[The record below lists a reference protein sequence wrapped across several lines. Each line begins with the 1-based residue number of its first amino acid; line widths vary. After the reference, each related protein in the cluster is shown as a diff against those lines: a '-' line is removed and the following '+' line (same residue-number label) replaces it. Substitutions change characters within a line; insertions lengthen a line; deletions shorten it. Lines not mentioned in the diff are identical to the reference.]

1 MRQYLLLFA
10 LVLSGLFNVF
20 FVAGYLKARAE
31 AAPDVTAAV
40 GRELGLSTTQAA
52 LFKQLRETGR
62 ADAELYEDSISLVR
76 RELVDQLN
84 SDHDPE
90 RVAEIV
96 DREADLRRQ
105 WRLAEAR
112 RFTDFVASLE
122 PQQRRALLSR
132 MKHAASKQER
142 HEALVRR
149 FDANGD
155 GVLDEQERQ
164 TARMHMRA
172 RRAERERNGRNGF
185 GGPPGM
191 DRRGS
196 RPSGMDRRLRHE
208 LLKRFDADGDG
219 RLDTEELEALLAWLR
234 MGAPG

>member
-1 MRQYLLLFA
+1 MKQNLLLFG

-31 AAPDVTAAV
+31 AAPDVIAAV
-40 GRELGLSTTQAA
+40 GSELGLDTTQAA

-62 ADAELYEDSISLVR
+62 ADAELYQDSITLVR

-84 SDHDPE
+84 SDHDPR

-105 WRLAEAR
+105 WRLAEAM
-112 RFTDFVASLE
+112 RFSDFVASLD
-122 PQQRRALLSR
+122 PQQRRALGSR
-132 MKHAASKQER
+132 MKHAASKQKR
-142 HEALVRR
+142 HEALLRR
-149 FDANGD
+149 FDADGD

-164 TARMHMRA
+164 AARKHMRA
-172 RRAERERNGRNGF
+172 RRAERERHGHNGF
-185 GGPPGM
+185 GVPPGM

-196 RPSGMDRRLRHE
+196 RRSGMDRRLRHE
-208 LLKRFDADGDG
+208 LIKRFDADGND
-219 RLDTEELEALLAWLR
+219 RLDAGELEALLEWIR
-234 MGAPG
+234 EGSPG

>member
-1 MRQYLLLFA
+1 MKQYLLLFA

-31 AAPDVTAAV
+31 AATDVPSAV
-40 GRELGLSTTQAA
+40 SRELGLNTTQAA

-62 ADAELYEDSISLVR
+62 ADAELYEDSITLVR

-84 SDHDPE
+84 SDHDPD

-112 RFTDFVASLE
+112 RFSDFVGTLE
-122 PQQRRALLSR
+122 PHQRRALLAR
-132 MKHAASKQER
+132 MKCGESMQRR

-149 FDANGD
+149 FDGNGD

-164 TARMHMRA
+164 AARNHMRT
-172 RRAERERNGRNGF
+172 RRAERERQGRNGF

-191 DRRGS
+191 GRRGS
-196 RPSGMDRRLRHE
+196 RSSGVDRRVRRE
-208 LLKRFDADGDG
+208 LLKRFDADDNG
-219 RLDTEELEALLAWLR
+219 RLEAEEQQALLAWLR
-234 MGAPG
+234 EGSPG

>member
-1 MRQYLLLFA
+1 MKQSLLLFA
-10 LVLSGLFNVF
+10 LVLSGLFNLF
-20 FVAGYLKARAE
+20 FVAGYLKARAQ
-31 AAPDVTAAV
+31 AAPDVTNAV
-40 GRELGLSTTQAA
+40 GRELGLNTTQAA

-62 ADAELYEDSISLVR
+62 ADAELYEDSITLVR

-84 SDHDPE
+84 SDHDPD
-90 RVAEIV
+90 RIAEIV

-112 RFTDFVASLE
+112 RFTDFVGSLE

-132 MKHAASKQER
+132 MKSAESKRGR

-149 FDANGD
+149 FDGNGD

-164 TARMHMRA
+164 AARKHMRA
-172 RRAERERNGRNGF
+172 RRAERERHGRNGF
-185 GGPPGM
+185 GGPPGV

-196 RPSGMDRRLRHE
+196 RPSGIDRRLRHE
-208 LLKRFDADGDG
+208 LIKRFDADGNG
-219 RLDTEELEALLAWLR
+219 RLDAEEQEALLAWIST
-234 MGAPG
+234 GSPG